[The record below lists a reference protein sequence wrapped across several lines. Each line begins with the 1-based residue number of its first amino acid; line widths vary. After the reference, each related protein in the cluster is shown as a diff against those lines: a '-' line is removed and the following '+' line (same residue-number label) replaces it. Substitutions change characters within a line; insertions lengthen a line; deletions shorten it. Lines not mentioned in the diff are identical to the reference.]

1 MVNVATLFYSYY
13 IYIFPISNNLNSYFV
28 SIIAIL
34 FLFLRQNLYHMEKAE
49 DYGKKAA
56 TSLYLT
62 KENAAELEAYCER
75 TGIKKKDFIAI
86 CLRYINYHGIDLSE
100 SVMIL
105 QEQDRLN
112 LPALKCEVQDAV
124 SVIKKLPG
132 DIAKQFLEMA
142 NNVRMTAI
150 KDNEV
155 HNAITAAKEYQQR
168 MQTAEDS
175 YQKVKTDN
183 ILLTDK
189 VERTEE
195 WLQASEE
202 ALKQAKLEIKN
213 LSMSKNRL
221 IFALRTTLAEL
232 KRATSIFRKPNQTII
247 AEVESLIAEVGDSSI

>member
-1 MVNVATLFYSYY
+1 
-13 IYIFPISNNLNSYFV
+13 
-28 SIIAIL
+28 
-34 FLFLRQNLYHMEKAE
+34 MEKAE

-56 TSLYLT
+56 TTLYLT

-75 TGIKKKDFIAI
+75 TGIKKKDFIAM

-155 HNAITAAKEYQQR
+155 HNAITAAQEHQQR
-168 MQTAEDS
+168 MREAEDAFH
-175 YQKVKTDN
+175 KVKTDN
-183 ILLTDK
+183 ILLKDK

-202 ALKQAKLEIKN
+202 ALKQAKLDIKN
-213 LSMSKNRL
+213 LSMSNNRL

-247 AEVESLIAEVGDSSI
+247 AEAESLIAEVGDSSI